1 MGIFENISPEL
12 TDEHKARRRVGIK
25 VQKDWLEELVVKYGL
40 IISSAIR
47 SEMVTSNC
55 SYETACMR
63 FVQECDRWT
72 ANMHYLEVGTEQ
84 LIAQGDLEK
93 GS

>member
-1 MGIFENISPEL
+1 MGIFENLSPEL
-12 TDEHKARRRVGIK
+12 TDEHKARRRLGIK
-25 VQKDWLEELVVKYGL
+25 VQRDWLEQLVVKYGL

-63 FVQECDRWT
+63 FIQECDRWT
-72 ANMHYLEVGTEQ
+72 ANMHYTDIGTEQ

-93 GS
+93 AD